1 MLKTIGGGLPPS
13 ERGGETY
20 DWRAAALT
28 LFVFVLIATCT
39 MGCQDLTPCLAPSQH
54 PCMQPHFTP
63 ASSPPTPLH
72 FVAISIL
79 AINSL
84 SGAYRWVSPQCS
96 LRTARPSTSATRLGK
111 VYKRALVVPPS
122 SPHQRA
128 FVCGP
133 CIGTAQVGVSL
144 VSLFDPI
151 FKRFRFHCFD
161 ICLTWYLWHIKIW
174 WQHLVP
180 TYRVYTAPRYATIPK
195 LTCWHVVSVL
205 LYIWWSAPRYATI
218 RILIWQHDVSVLLN
232 IWWWCVNTSPNSGTT
247 PTHCMHV
254 VYVSVFF

>member
-1 MLKTIGGGLPPS
+1 MGLLAIIIEFAVILSLFPLPIPGPSPTTLGPTSPVSSFPVEDHLVGTPTLDHNGRAAAKHWRATAPNLFVCVLTATCTMLKTIGGGLPPS

-84 SGAYRWVSPQCS
+84 SGAYR
-96 LRTARPSTSATRLGK
+96 
-111 VYKRALVVPPS
+111 
-122 SPHQRA
+122 
-128 FVCGP
+128 
-133 CIGTAQVGVSL
+133 
-144 VSLFDPI
+144 
-151 FKRFRFHCFD
+151 
-161 ICLTWYLWHIKIW
+161 
-174 WQHLVP
+174 
-180 TYRVYTAPRYATIPK
+180 
-195 LTCWHVVSVL
+195 
-205 LYIWWSAPRYATI
+205 
-218 RILIWQHDVSVLLN
+218 
-232 IWWWCVNTSPNSGTT
+232 
-247 PTHCMHV
+247 
-254 VYVSVFF
+254 